1 MPKDRQEDGSTE
13 TGEGV
18 AHEEEPGVEEE
29 EEVERSEEVE
39 VEVEDHVE
47 EEQRALRLFHLE
59 EQANKDDSDSDSDSD
74 YDSDFFS
81 DDNQQQSTLNLYSH
95 IQHPVLNVFLFAF
108 ILEIK

>member
-1 MPKDRQEDGSTE
+1 MMPKDRQEDGSTE

-18 AHEEEPGVEEE
+18 AQEEPGVEEE

-47 EEQRALRLFHLE
+47 EEQRALRLFHLD
-59 EQANKDDSDSDSDSD
+59 EQAKKDDSDSDSDSD

-81 DDNQQQSTLNLYSH
+81 NG
-95 IQHPVLNVFLFAF
+95 
-108 ILEIK
+108 

>member
-1 MPKDRQEDGSTE
+1 MPKDRQEDGHTE

-18 AHEEEPGVEEE
+18 AQEEPGVEEEE

-39 VEVEDHVE
+39 VEVEDHVG

-81 DDNQQQSTLNLYSH
+81 DDDL
-95 IQHPVLNVFLFAF
+95 
-108 ILEIK
+108 